1 MSNSREETKS
11 RTTWSLMVVKPK
23 LTVWSSIMEG
33 ASVGM
38 ENSKMRIRTSA
49 PFSRKLD
56 DQ

>member
-11 RTTWSLMVVKPK
+11 RTTWSLMVVRPK